1 MFTFLFVYILK
12 ATASNLFRRLRRF
25 EVPYVELEDCKKH
38 YDILPGLSKVKL
50 EEGMICAGNT
60 MHYHDLFIFSFVC
73 LLFFNNLGWP
83 NGGQDA
89 CQGDSGGPLVA
100 NMPGQFQMLRY
111 SDIQRH
117 LPNQMEDDENELT
130 KSSEVLKNLVV
141 ITNYLPT

>member
-1 MFTFLFVYILK
+1 MQVILVCIIMICLFFSCLFTF
-12 ATASNLFRRLRRF
+12 
-25 EVPYVELEDCKKH
+25 
-38 YDILPGLSKVKL
+38 
-50 EEGMICAGNT
+50 
-60 MHYHDLFIFSFVC
+60 
-73 LLFFNNLGWP
+73 FFNNLGWP

-130 KSSEVLKNLVV
+130 KPSEVLKNLVI

>member
-1 MFTFLFVYILK
+1 MK

-60 MHYHDLFIFSFVC
+60 MHYYDLFIIIFLLFVNF
-73 LLFFNNLGWP
+73 FFNNTGWP

-117 LPNQMEDDENELT
+117 LPNQMEDEENELT
-130 KSSEVLKNLVV
+130 KPSEVLKNIVL
-141 ITNYLPT
+141 IIYLPKYLY

>member
-1 MFTFLFVYILK
+1 MICLFFSCLFTF
-12 ATASNLFRRLRRF
+12 
-25 EVPYVELEDCKKH
+25 
-38 YDILPGLSKVKL
+38 
-50 EEGMICAGNT
+50 
-60 MHYHDLFIFSFVC
+60 
-73 LLFFNNLGWP
+73 FFNNLGWP

-130 KSSEVLKNLVV
+130 KPSEVLKNQVV
-141 ITNYLPT
+141 ITNYLLTYLVLVLDILFF

>member
-1 MFTFLFVYILK
+1 M
-12 ATASNLFRRLRRF
+12 
-25 EVPYVELEDCKKH
+25 
-38 YDILPGLSKVKL
+38 KL

-60 MHYHDLFIFSFVC
+60 MHYYDLFIIIFLLFVNF
-73 LLFFNNLGWP
+73 FFNNTGWP

-117 LPNQMEDDENELT
+117 LPNQMEDEENELT
-130 KSSEVLKNLVV
+130 KPSEVLKNIVV
-141 ITNYLPT
+141 IIYLPKYILVLDILFFIRKFLGQTNYGTYFLSK

>member
-1 MFTFLFVYILK
+1 M
-12 ATASNLFRRLRRF
+12 
-25 EVPYVELEDCKKH
+25 
-38 YDILPGLSKVKL
+38 KL

-60 MHYHDLFIFSFVC
+60 MHYYDLFIIIFLLFVNF
-73 LLFFNNLGWP
+73 FFNNTGWP

-117 LPNQMEDDENELT
+117 LPNQMEDEENDLT
-130 KSSEVLKNLVV
+130 KPSEVLLK
-141 ITNYLPT
+141 T

>member
-1 MFTFLFVYILK
+1 M
-12 ATASNLFRRLRRF
+12 
-25 EVPYVELEDCKKH
+25 
-38 YDILPGLSKVKL
+38 KL

-60 MHYHDLFIFSFVC
+60 MHYYDLFIIIFLLFVNF
-73 LLFFNNLGWP
+73 FFNNTGWP

-117 LPNQMEDDENELT
+117 LPNQMEDEENELT
-130 KSSEVLKNLVV
+130 KPSEVLKNIVL
-141 ITNYLPT
+141 IIYLPKYLY